1 MRRSFVVEGDSAASP
16 ATVFAVLADGSRWQE
31 WAGPAV
37 PRSSW
42 QPGSPAGGMG
52 AVRRL
57 GLGPLSSREEIV
69 EHDQPHRLA
78 YVLRS
83 AEGLH
88 HYRAAVDLQALP
100 GGGTHIVWSGTV
112 DTSVPGL
119 AAPLLA
125 VFRALVRGFARRLA
139 VRAERVEAATERGP
153 R

>member
-1 MRRSFVVEGDSAASP
+1 MSSKSATTHEANHMRRSYVVEAHSSASP
-16 ATVFAVLADGSRWQE
+16 EAVFAVLADAPTWQQ

-42 QPGSPAGGMG
+42 EAGSPAGGIG

-69 EHDQPHRLA
+69 EQDPPHRLA

-88 HYRAAVDLQALP
+88 HYRASVDLQSLP
-100 GGGTHIVWSGTV
+100 GGGTHLVWSGT
-112 DTSVPGL
+112 
-119 AAPLLA
+119 
-125 VFRALVRGFARRLA
+125 
-139 VRAERVEAATERGP
+139 
-153 R
+153 

>member
-1 MRRSFVVEGDSAASP
+1 MRRSFVVEAHSTAAP
-16 ATVFAVLADGSRWQE
+16 ETVFAVLADAPRWQE

-42 QPGSPAGGMG
+42 AAGAPAGGVG

-69 EHDQPHRLA
+69 EHDPPHRLA

-83 AEGLH
+83 GQGLH
-88 HYRAAVDLQALP
+88 QYRATVDLQAQP

-112 DTSVPGL
+112 DSAVPGL
-119 AAPLLA
+119 AAPLIA
-125 VFRALVRGFARRLA
+125 VFRTLVGGFADRLA
-139 VRAERVEAATERGP
+139 RHAERTP
-153 R
+153 PSH